1 MSEFIV
7 TDQDGK
13 EFVVNAPDGATQDQA
28 LEYAKSQ
35 FGSTQGGAA
44 TGNPNIQSA
53 APKAIKA
60 DTGNSLEAIGGAG
73 AIGGVLGTFGSEIM
87 SGLAKATSAF
97 PQTNR
102 LTPYLETAAAGLRN
116 AGRLQGGISGAI
128 SGIAGETAGQVAEL
142 YGAGPTSAELAR
154 IAGGAVG
161 PELKNLAAWGVKKA
175 AGASGVT
182 DIIDAARKYAG
193 KDIKLTDAQEK
204 FLESEI
210 AAIRGGVKSDDSLER
225 VGSIMGAEG
234 NRLMSMADQKTIA
247 AMRQAASVGNAG
259 GNPAATI
266 DDIGQGLRSVITKR
280 NEAAL
285 SARKSQYSQNEQAR
299 DAIVQ
304 RQESAGQF
312 VNKLPEYDSLVA
324 AVQKELD
331 NSIAMNRSP
340 AVQANYRKILNGLT
354 NPEKFP
360 ADEKLVLSGQNLDLV
375 KQPQQP
381 KPISF
386 QALDDLRRQLGE
398 AFRGKPPEGFEAI
411 SANTA
416 KELYG
421 KISQIQKKY
430 AGAPQAALLDDYA
443 NSTQGLETF
452 SSRLGKKA
460 TALDQYRDD
469 AFATDAATLP
479 GTYFKTRTSVQALKE
494 LTGNA
499 TLVNN
504 AALDYADKVLAGKS
518 ASQVR
523 EWMGK
528 NAGWLGEVGPTR
540 KLIDNYA
547 GRLEAAERAT
557 ASAKDVATAVAKDAS
572 ILMQGKLPVQKAV
585 DLIKSGDPQVW
596 SKVTPLI
603 AQSPQAKEQMV
614 KAVRQVVS
622 DQATAKGAADTFQRN
637 IRPFLE
643 SGNIASKAELDF
655 ITKRLENIR
664 DMKVPEPEKLGII
677 KRMLLQGAAGWAAS
691 AEARKKPSDF
701 STLMIPNEYAK

>member
-1 MSEFIV
+1 MTEFVV
-7 TDQDGK
+7 TDPDGK
-13 EFVVNAPDGATQDQA
+13 EYVVNAPAGATQEQA

-60 DTGNSLEAIGGAG
+60 DTGTSLEAIGGAG
-73 AIGGVLGTFGSEIM
+73 VIGGTLGAFGSEIM

-102 LTPYLETAAAGLRN
+102 LTPYLETAAQGLRN

-128 SGIAGETAGQVAEL
+128 SGMAGETAGQVAEL
-142 YGAGPTSAELAR
+142 SGAGPTTAELAR

-193 KDIKLTDAQEK
+193 KDVTLNDAQKK

-210 AAIRGGVKSDDSLER
+210 AALRGGIKSDDSLER

-234 NRLMSMADQKTIA
+234 NRLMSMADQQTIA

-259 GNPAATI
+259 GNPAVTI

-304 RQESAGQF
+304 RQEGAGQF
-312 VNKLPEYDSLVA
+312 VSQLPEYESLVKT
-324 AVQKELD
+324 VRSELD
-331 NSIAMNRSP
+331 NSSSMRRSP
-340 AVQANYRKILNGLT
+340 AVQANYQKILGSLI
-354 NPEKFP
+354 EK
-360 ADEKLVLSGQNLDLV
+360 DG
-375 KQPQQP
+375 

-411 SANTA
+411 SANAA

-443 NSTQGLETF
+443 TSTQGMESF

-469 AFATDAATLP
+469 EFATDAAKLP
-479 GTYFKTRTSVQALKE
+479 AIYFQTRTSVQALKE

-523 EWMGK
+523 KWMDK

-557 ASAKDVATAVAKDAS
+557 ASAKDVAAAVAKDAS

-655 ITKRLENIR
+655 IAKRLENIR

>member
-1 MSEFIV
+1 MTEFVV
-7 TDQDGK
+7 TDPDGK
-13 EFVVNAPDGATQDQA
+13 EYVVNAPAGATQEQA

-44 TGNPNIQSA
+44 TGNPNIQSV

-60 DTGNSLEAIGGAG
+60 DTGTGLEAIGGAG
-73 AIGGVLGTFGSEIM
+73 AIGGVLGAFGSEIM

-102 LTPYLETAAAGLRN
+102 LTPYLETAAQGLRN

-128 SGIAGETAGQVAEL
+128 SGMAGETAGQVAEMS
-142 YGAGPTSAELAR
+142 GAGPTTAELAR

-210 AAIRGGVKSDDSLER
+210 AALRGGVKADDSLER

-234 NRLMSMADQKTIA
+234 NRLMSMADQQNIA
-247 AMRQAASVGNAG
+247 AIRKAASVGGAAG
-259 GNPAATI
+259 YPASTATV

-285 SARKSQYSQNEQAR
+285 ADRQTKYLKNEQDR
-299 DAIVQ
+299 DVIVK

-312 VNKLPEYDSLVA
+312 VSQLPEYESLVKT
-324 AVQKELD
+324 VRSELD
-331 NSIAMNRSP
+331 NSTSMRRSP
-340 AVQANYRKILNGLT
+340 AVQANYQKILGSIVD
-354 NPEKFP
+354 K
-360 ADEKLVLSGQNLDLV
+360 DG
-375 KQPQQP
+375 

-430 AGAPQAALLDDYA
+430 AGAPQSALLDDYA
-443 NSTQGLETF
+443 TSTQGLESF

-479 GTYFKTRTSVQALKE
+479 ATYFKTRTSVQALKE

-504 AALDYADKVLAGKS
+504 AALDYVDKVLAGKS

-523 EWMGK
+523 EWMDK

-557 ASAKDVATAVAKDAS
+557 ASAKDVAAAVAKDAS

-655 ITKRLENIR
+655 IAKRLENIR